1 MSMLKQRKILVTE
14 GQDQLIWGL
23 NKEGT
28 VNLKEAKRI
37 ILNLDF
43 GVPEKS
49 WEQLWSHQGWIKIKL
64 FMWLVHHKKIL
75 TWDNIRKIGLF
86 GPSRCQLCEDQ
97 EETMEHILNNYTYT
111 TSLWDYFATIFTDR

>member
-1 MSMLKQRKILVTE
+1 MLKQRKILVTE